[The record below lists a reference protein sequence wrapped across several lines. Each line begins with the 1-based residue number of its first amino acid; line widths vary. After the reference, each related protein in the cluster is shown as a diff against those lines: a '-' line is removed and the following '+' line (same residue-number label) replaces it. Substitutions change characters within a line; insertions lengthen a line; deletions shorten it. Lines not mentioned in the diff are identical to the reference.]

1 MTLCRLIYSSYA
13 APNLGYL
20 DLIDIMEK
28 SEKNNIPVA
37 ITGMLCYGNSMFLQ
51 ILEGDRKL
59 ISQTYNRIINDKRH
73 FDSEIIDFSEVESR
87 LFGEWS
93 MKVVQLDEFMAEQV
107 RKILLKY
114 SSDINFPLATMT
126 PRQSLSFMVD
136 LAAIYALRESTLN

>member
-1 MTLCRLIYSSYA
+1 
-13 APNLGYL
+13 
-20 DLIDIMEK
+20 
-28 SEKNNIPVA
+28 
-37 ITGMLCYGNSMFLQ
+37 MFLQ

-59 ISQTYNRIINDKRH
+59 ISQTYNRIIRDKRH

-107 RKILLKY
+107 KKILLKY